1 MDSRLIED
9 FSIPELNEN
18 LTRLL
23 KMFSKTD
30 FLFPTIDNIRTYGT
44 SVYQYPLATPVSVS
58 NGNVTIK
65 SIAKSSTANVNYT
78 ISLQGTAPLLATAT
92 KTALY
97 GAVADQTNAV
107 ILLIEVPSLVASDI
121 LYNGDAITA
130 DDLLVIGS
138 RAFLINV
145 RGLFDDSGIK
155 AAADTIYIQYGAHK
169 VVYEFNYTSL
179 TLETA

>member
-1 MDSRLIED
+1 MDPRLIED

-23 KMFSKTD
+23 KRFSKTD
-30 FLFPTIDNIRTYGT
+30 FLFPTMDNIRTYGT
-44 SVYQYPLATPVSVS
+44 EIYQYPLATPVPVS
-58 NGNVTIK
+58 NGNVVIK
-65 SIAKSSTANVNYT
+65 SIAKSATTAVDYT
-78 ISLQGTAPLLATAT
+78 IALEGEAPLLEVAT

-97 GAVADQTNAV
+97 GAEADQTNAV
-107 ILLIEVPSLVASDI
+107 ILLIEVPSLMAADI
-121 LYNGDAITA
+121 LYNGNAISE

-145 RGLFDDSGIK
+145 RGLYDDSGIK
-155 AAADTIYIQYGAHK
+155 AASDTFYIQYGAHK